1 MSKRLIIAILAFS
14 LAGGVAFAQLVPAA
28 KMEGKVLD
36 STGAP
41 LPGVSVE
48 ATSPKMVG
56 KATAVTDGAGFYRLF
71 SLPSGVYEL
80 TFALSGF
87 KTLIRKDIIVQL
99 SQTVTLNATLEQ
111 AAIEEQVTVIGQSP
125 LIDVKST
132 VKGMTMTK
140 ELFMSLP
147 RNRSFDG
154 LINTIPGVQSDYRT
168 GGLSV
173 DGATGSENMWY
184 MDGADISNVHVGTS
198 SQSAVMEMIEEV
210 KVTASGYNAEFGG
223 GMGGVVNVITRSGGN
238 AFHGDILGFHD
249 GSTLFMVG
257 KANTYFRW
265 NPVDNNIP
273 QYVNDDDLYFNGGRT
288 RDDYK
293 RFEGVFNIGGY
304 ILKDRLWFFTS
315 INPVYSRTYAD
326 RFFNSDRVV
335 PTDPLPL
342 YPFYRKDM
350 AFNGSVK
357 LTAAPLKGLRLS
369 VSAVD
374 NWSNYRGSIPDILG
388 GSTKNF
394 TYGLSGRDYPNWSAA
409 FTADYSASNNLLFS
423 LRGGYHQHGQKNE
436 QIGPTATTI
445 VFDYDNYMFGA
456 GGEHEDPYFVSNPT
470 MVRMAGAANYAGPWT
485 KFDHQKFEK
494 YSSNFDVSYYLTL
507 AGEHAWKAGVQ
518 FIRDVESQNDGSS
531 YPHVNI
537 QWDQESAALE
547 GYGVPPFRGTYG
559 TYQIISG
566 WNSPYGYTWDA
577 HRDAWA
583 VYLQDSWTINGK
595 LTVNAG
601 LRTETEYIP
610 SFSTAVDPEDLVP
623 IRFHWGQ
630 KFAPRVGAV
639 YDVFGDSS
647 LKLFGSFGIYYDVMK
662 MYIAEGAF
670 GGYKWSTD
678 YYKLDNPNWLQI
690 GNTNSI
696 PDRASQENGGQYMG
710 HLDWRIPSFD
720 TLQPDMK
727 PVGQR
732 EISFGAEKKLT
743 EDISASVRLV
753 QKHLIRTIED
763 IGIGTAGGESYY
775 EGNPGSPWVVEKF
788 NELLPPIAV
797 GPGTAWPDLPAGTW
811 AYWPQVKAKREYYA
825 MNVDLVKRFSHNW
838 QGGLNYTLS
847 LTKGNY
853 GGLSSTDEFGRNSPN
868 VERSFDLWFMMYQI
882 DGTPVDGPLP
892 QDRTHY
898 LKAYGSYSFPIG
910 LTVGVTGYA
919 RSGNPMSS
927 RLPFTNSYF
936 YPDGYADLGRLPW
949 TIWGDVFAEWAI
961 RIGGKYTVALNAQIN
976 NILDCRTWQH
986 YRFAMNRQSGGMS
999 IPDIYLLNGEAN
1011 NPDTIYTTRHG
1022 TDPNYTYRTVYWR
1035 DRNQYYRPDVSYA
1048 GFEDSQFKYN
1058 SQFGR
1063 RSLRI
1068 GARFTF

>member
-1 MSKRLIIAILAFS
+1 MSKRLIIAVLALFM
-14 LAGGVAFAQLVPAA
+14 AGVAFAQLVPTA

-56 KATAVTDGAGFYRLF
+56 KATAVTDGEGFYRLF
-71 SLPSGVYEL
+71 SLPSGVYEV
-80 TFALSGF
+80 TFALPGF

-99 SQTVTLNATLEQ
+99 SQTVTLNATLDQ
-111 AAIEEQVTVIGQSP
+111 AALEEQVTVIGQSP

-140 ELFMSLP
+140 EVFMSLP

-154 LINTIPGVQSDYRT
+154 LISTVPGVQYDYRT

-173 DGATGSENMWY
+173 DGATGTENMWY
-184 MDGADISNVHVGTS
+184 MDGADVSNVHVGTS
-198 SQSAVMEMIEEV
+198 SQGAVMEMVEEV
-210 KVTASGYNAEFGG
+210 KVTASGYSAEFGG

-238 AFHGDILGFHD
+238 AFHGDVLAFHD
-249 GSTLFMVG
+249 GSTLMMVA
-257 KANTYFRW
+257 KTNTFFRW
-265 NPVDNNIP
+265 DPNNSNIP
-273 QYVNDDDLYFNGGRT
+273 QYVNNDDLYFNKGRS

-293 RFEGVFNIGGY
+293 RFEGVFNLGGY
-304 ILKDRLWFFTS
+304 ILKDRLWFFAS
-315 INPVYSRTYAD
+315 FNPVYSRTYAD
-326 RFFNSDRVV
+326 RFFNSDRVL

-342 YPFYRKDM
+342 YPFFRKDVAM
-350 AFNGSVK
+350 NGSLK
-357 LTAAPLKGLRLS
+357 LTSAPIKGLRVSL
-369 VSAVD
+369 SAVD
-374 NWSNYRGSIPDILG
+374 NWSNYRGSIPSILG
-388 GSTKNF
+388 GDQK
-394 TYGLSGRDYPNWSAA
+394 TYTWGLTGRDYPNWSAA
-409 FTADYSASNNLLFS
+409 FTADYSASNNFLVS

-436 QIGPTATTI
+436 QIGPVGTTI
-445 VFDYDNYMFGA
+445 YFDYDNLIYGA
-456 GGEHEDPYFVSNPT
+456 GGALEDPFFVANPSL
-470 MVRMAGAANYAGPWT
+470 VRIAGAANYAGSWT

-494 YSSNFDVSYYLTL
+494 YSSNLDLSYYVSL

-518 FIRDVESQNDGSS
+518 FIRDKESQNDGSS
-531 YPHVNI
+531 FPHVNI
-537 QWDQESAALE
+537 QWNQSCSALE
-547 GYGVPPFRGTYG
+547 GYGVPSFRGTYG
-559 TYQIISG
+559 FYTVISG

-583 VYLQDSWTINGK
+583 IYLQDSWTINGK

-610 SFSTAVDPEDLVP
+610 SFSTAVAPEDMVP
-623 IRFHWGQ
+623 IKFTFGQ
-630 KFAPRVGAV
+630 KFAPRLGAV

-647 LKLFGSFGIYYDVMK
+647 LKVFGSFGIYYDVMK

-678 YYKLDNPNWLQI
+678 YYKLDNPDYRDI
-690 GNTNSI
+690 GATNSI
-696 PDRASQENGGQYMG
+696 PDRASQEAGGTYMG

-720 TLQPDMK
+720 TLEPNMK

-732 EISFGAEKKLT
+732 EISLGVEKKLT

-763 IGIGTAGGESYY
+763 IGIGTAGGEQYY
-775 EGNPGSPWVVEKF
+775 EGNPGSEWIGEKF
-788 NELLPPIAV
+788 QEILHSDGPDGL
-797 GPGTAWPDLPAGTW
+797 PGTADDLSGSD
-811 AYWPQVKAKREYYA
+811 YWPQVKAKREYYG
-825 MNVDLVKRFSHNW
+825 MNIDLVKRFSHNW
-838 QGGLNYTLS
+838 QGGINYTLS

-898 LKAYGSYSFPIG
+898 VKAYGSYSFPIG
-910 LTVGVTGYA
+910 LTVGVTGYG
-919 RSGNPMSS
+919 RSGNPMST
-927 RLPFTNSYF
+927 RQPLTNAYL
-936 YPDGYADLGRLPW
+936 YPLGYGDLGRLPW

-961 RIGGKYTVALNAQIN
+961 KIGGKYTVAFNAQIN
-976 NILDCRTWQH
+976 NILDTRTWQH
-986 YRFAMNRQSGGMS
+986 YRYATTRQSGGMN
-999 IPDIYLLNGEAN
+999 IPDWFLLDGSAA
-1011 NPDTIYTTRHG
+1011 
-1022 TDPNYTYRTVYWR
+1022 DPNTTNVDAQGRTVYWK
-1035 DRNQYYRPDVSYA
+1035 DRIQYYRPDITYA
-1048 GFEDSQFKYN
+1048 GLEDSQFKYDA
-1058 SQFGR
+1058 QYGR
-1063 RSLRI
+1063 RSVRF